1 MSYLKTVV
9 EKLMSARFLVT
20 IGLTL
25 TACIMAYKGS
35 FPMEA
40 FTGLVTLAV
49 RDYFQRADRDLPANG
64 PTKSNG
70 A

>member
-1 MSYLKTVV
+1 MMNLIAN
-9 EKLMSARFLVT
+9 KLTSARFLVT

-25 TACIMAYKGS
+25 TACIMAFKGS

-49 RDYFQRADRDLPANG
+49 RDYFQRSDREGDKKPDAK
-64 PTKSNG
+64 P
-70 A
+70 

>member
-1 MSYLKTVV
+1 MNLANMILSKVF
-9 EKLMSARFLVT
+9 SARFLVT

-25 TACIMAYKGS
+25 TACIMAYKGK

-49 RDYFQRADRDLPANG
+49 RDYFQRDRTNDIPANG
-64 PTKSNG
+64 PTKPSV
-70 A
+70 